1 MTAPQQVP
9 TPPPSGDWAAQVA
22 DRIVDLVGQVRDRT
36 TQPVVTA
43 TRGIVFGLLALV
55 LGLAAVVLIA
65 ITLVR
70 VLTYL
75 PGGVWVA
82 HLITG
87 SLFLIVGIVAMV
99 KRHPPTD
106 AVA

>member
-1 MTAPQQVP
+1 MSAQQP
-9 TPPPSGDWAAQVA
+9 SSAPPPPEGDWASQVA
-22 DRIVDLVGQVRDRT
+22 DTIERVVGQVRERT
-36 TQPVVTA
+36 TRPLVTA
-43 TRGIVFGLLALV
+43 TRAIVFGLLAAIIGIASLV
-55 LGLAAVVLIA
+55 LVA

-87 SLFLIVGIVAMV
+87 LVFLIAGIILM
-99 KRHPPTD
+99 
-106 AVA
+106 